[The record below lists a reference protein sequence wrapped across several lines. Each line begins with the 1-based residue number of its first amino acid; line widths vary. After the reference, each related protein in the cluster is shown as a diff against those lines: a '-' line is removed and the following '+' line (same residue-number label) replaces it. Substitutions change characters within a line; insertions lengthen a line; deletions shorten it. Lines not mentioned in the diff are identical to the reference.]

1 MRAKKRRFGVL
12 GWRGTVAEYVLL
24 KVLLELLL
32 RCKSLKIKMVE
43 ARGVEPLS

>member
-1 MRAKKRRFGVL
+1 MRAKKRRFDVL
-12 GWRGTVAEYVLL
+12 GLRGTVAEYVLL

-32 RCKSLKIKMVE
+32 GCKSFGAKVVE

>member
-1 MRAKKRRFGVL
+1 M
-12 GWRGTVAEYVLL
+12 AEYVLL